1 MGNKQGEMNVIK
13 NLLQALGGWLAQ
25 PESHS
30 YAPVHG
36 ATPGWATTSPKR
48 SLTTIEARAPDLR

>member
-30 YAPVHG
+30 APQRRG
-36 ATPGWATTSPKR
+36 NSRLGDY
-48 SLTTIEARAPDLR
+48 LTETVTYHH

>member
-25 PESHS
+25 PESRH
-30 YAPVHG
+30 
-36 ATPGWATTSPKR
+36 TPRCIGNSR
-48 SLTTIEARAPDLR
+48 LGQYLTETVTYHH